1 MDTLEEEVNSLINQ
15 GIRVEE
21 EHSQTY
27 LWLVDNFKKGKIPPA
42 RVFFERIA
50 LRHLHEDPEYYSKLQ
65 KMEAGK

>member
-50 LRHLHEDPEYYSKLQ
+50 LDHLHEDPEYYSKLQ